1 MQQKAIIV
9 IGMHRSGTSA
19 ISGLLAELGVF
30 MGSSL
35 FAPQKGVNEKGFYE
49 NSLVVEM
56 NERLFDEK
64 CWSWDDPLA
73 HAFADNNDSAIQ
85 KALPH
90 AADMLKT
97 DYGNKPLWGMKDPRT
112 TLLMP
117 FWKQVFNK
125 LNVKTTYVLMV
136 RPPVEVCGSLTK
148 RNGFS
153 LDKSLMLWLN
163 HTFTGYFCCDEQ
175 ERCIVTYPDLLE
187 QPKAMARRIA
197 ECAALD
203 IDIDSMD
210 LNFVDKSMQNQKQK
224 TMPAGEL
231 SDIAVDLYTALSQP
245 EVNDDDVRAVK
256 ARYEQY
262 LSRMNPVLVEHLR
275 SVKQEEVYFRHLF
288 VNAYR
293 SVWWKLSW
301 PLKKIEMSLRKKKWQ
316 W

>member
-73 HAFADNNDSAIQ
+73 YAFADNDDSATD
-85 KALPH
+85 KAVPH
-90 AADMLKT
+90 AAAMLRD
-97 DYGNKPLWGMKDPRT
+97 DYGSKPLWGMKDPRT

-117 FWKQVFNK
+117 FWAKAFER
-125 LNVKTTYVLMV
+125 LNVKPVYVLMV

-163 HTFTGYFCCDEQ
+163 HTLTGYFCCEA
-175 ERCIVTYPDLLE
+175 EARCIVTYPALLA
-187 QPKAMARRIA
+187 QPKAIA
-197 ECAALD
+197 QKIADCAQLD
-203 IDIDSMD
+203 IDIDAID
-210 LNFVDKSMQNQKQK
+210 LNFVDKSLQNQKQK
-224 TMPAGEL
+224 NLPAGAL
-231 SDIAVDLYTALSQP
+231 ADIATDLYTALSADVVNHN
-245 EVNDDDVRAVK
+245 EVVAVQ
-256 ARYEQY
+256 ARYREY
-262 LSRMNPVLVEHLR
+262 LDGMTPVLVEHLR
-275 SVKQEEVYFRHLF
+275 AVKQEEVYFRHLF
-288 VNAYR
+288 VEAYR

-301 PLKKIEMSLRKKKWQ
+301 PLKKLELAVRRKKWQ